1 MLTELLWS
9 MEVRYLRGEVFIIFV
24 NRCEFY
30 QDTKCLKKNA
40 FCDLQCE
47 KDGFDNGFEP
57 LRESL
62 HIEEKNEDNPDLKNL
77 PPFHLL
83 DAIVKK
89 GRKRKL

>member
-62 HIEEKNEDNPDLKNL
+62 HIEGKSGDNPNLKNL
-77 PPFHLL
+77 SPLHLL
-83 DAIVKK
+83 DTIVSK